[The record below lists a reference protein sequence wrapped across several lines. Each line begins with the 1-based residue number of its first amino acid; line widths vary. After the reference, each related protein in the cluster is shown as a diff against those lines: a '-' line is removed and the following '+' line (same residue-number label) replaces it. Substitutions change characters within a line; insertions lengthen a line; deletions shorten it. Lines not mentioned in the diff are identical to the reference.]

1 MAQLPIQSLEVVG
14 GIRSGTGSKPAY
26 ERRVLDPNPA
36 TFNAIL
42 RIDTVGSVELPI
54 FSATPSVSVQ
64 IVASTG
70 AAPLQV
76 HALK

>member
-1 MAQLPIQSLEVVG
+1 MSAV
-14 GIRSGTGSKPAY
+14 Y
-26 ERRVLDPNPA
+26 FDPNPA
-36 TFNAIL
+36 TFNAVL
-42 RIDTVGSVELPI
+42 RIDTVGSVALPI